1 MTKNTPKMARGTYLN
16 TNIVINSMKIKGRQ
30 GIMERIGMDLRE
42 LQAEIRKTG
51 ASPIAIFYGK
61 AYGTSEFVR
70 GPGARA

>member
-1 MTKNTPKMARGTYLN
+1 
-16 TNIVINSMKIKGRQ
+16 MKKTRL
-30 GIMERIGMDLRE
+30 DLRE